1 MIPCAALRRFDLG
14 FRSPTRRDETSL
26 PHLSN
31 PNPGENRV
39 SNGGPGLC
47 GGTASPWRHAL
58 DLTNQNAPF
67 DPAPLFDEWL
77 QSLED
82 FRLRRQQA
90 ESGPTV
96 YLADGNLDFAEPLSL
111 DAQFADEIRSEGT
124 LVVTEYGNLQADVTV
139 TVAVIDGVFKGK
151 VAATEQVV
159 LKNHALVIGEINTPE
174 LVIQGGA
181 IIDGRCSFHP
191 AQVEVTTSEWQSS
204 AAQALIDA
212 APQEWERPR
221 FQAFR
226 VGFAKAWRSRI
237 FQ

>member
-1 MIPCAALRRFDLG
+1 M
-14 FRSPTRRDETSL
+14 
-26 PHLSN
+26 
-31 PNPGENRV
+31 
-39 SNGGPGLC
+39 C
-47 GGTASPWRHAL
+47 GSTASPWRQAL
-58 DLTNQNAPF
+58 DLTNQDAPF

-96 YLADGNLDFAEPLSL
+96 YLADGNLDFAERLSL

-159 LKNHALVIGEINTPE
+159 LKSHALVVGEITTPE

-181 IIDGRCSFHP
+181 IIDGRCTFRPP
-191 AQVEVTTSEWQSS
+191 AEAEDTTPEWQ
-204 AAQALIDA
+204 AGQTLIEA

>member
-1 MIPCAALRRFDLG
+1 
-14 FRSPTRRDETSL
+14 
-26 PHLSN
+26 
-31 PNPGENRV
+31 
-39 SNGGPGLC
+39 
-47 GGTASPWRHAL
+47 L

-67 DPAPLFDEWL
+67 DPAPRFDEWL

-82 FRLRRQQA
+82 FRSRRQQA
-90 ESGPTV
+90 ETGPTV
-96 YLADGNLDFAEPLSL
+96 YLADCDPDSAEPLSL

-124 LVVTEYGNLQADVTV
+124 LVVTEYGNLQADVAV

-151 VAATEQVV
+151 VAATEQVI

-191 AQVEVTTSEWQSS
+191 AAEVEAATPEWQ
-204 AAQALIDA
+204 AQTLIEA